1 MESTLWHSLIPR
13 VTPYIVRI
21 DTPNGGRG
29 TGFVGACDN
38 LLTLIFT
45 AAHVIEDAARRNETV
60 TIFHHDSGKSTD
72 VHIDGGRVVVHIETQ
87 ADMAVLVVGNTMLS
101 PLGLPKAQPALMEEN
116 YRMKIGAEVGWLG
129 FPSIAPPEN
138 LCFFHGYVSS
148 WLVKE
153 RVYLTDGVGIHGVS
167 GGPAFFVPTTEQLP
181 RIAGVV
187 TNYIPNM
194 VTSSGEEKALPGA
207 VVIREIRP
215 LQKFKKIFEALN
227 LDTNI
232 PKTIFD

>member
-60 TIFHHDSGKSTD
+60 TIFHPDSGKSAD
-72 VHIDGGRVVVHIETQ
+72 VRIEGPGVVAHTAAQ
-87 ADMAVLVVGNTMLS
+87 ADMAVLTVGNTLLH
-101 PLGLPKAQPALMEEN
+101 PLGLPKVPPSLIEKN
-116 YRMKIGAEVGWLG
+116 YRMTIGTEVGWLG
-129 FPSIAPPEN
+129 FPSVAPPEN

-148 WLVKE
+148 WLAKE
-153 RVYLTDGVGIHGVS
+153 RIYLTDGVGIHGVS

-187 TNYIPNM
+187 TDYIPNIG
-194 VTSSGEEKALPGA
+194 SGEDKPLPGA
-207 VVIREIRP
+207 VVIREIWP
-215 LQKFKKIFEALN
+215 LRQFKEVFEALN